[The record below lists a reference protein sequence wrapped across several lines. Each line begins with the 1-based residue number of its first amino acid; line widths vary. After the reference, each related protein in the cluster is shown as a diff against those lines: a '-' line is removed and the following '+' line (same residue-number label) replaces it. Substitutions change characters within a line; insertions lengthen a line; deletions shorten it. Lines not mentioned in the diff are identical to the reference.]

1 MGVDELTHLNNPDM
15 EKRVFDIV
23 RATGITGVL
32 SSMSVLFGG

>member
-1 MGVDELTHLNNPDM
+1 M

-32 SSMSVLFGG
+32 SSRFVLSGG